1 MKNEQQQQL
10 NVIVLSP
17 YETFYD
23 GVANS
28 VSAVNKIG
36 PFDVLPGHINFMSL
50 LSRGSIKL
58 NTPSGEK
65 SFKLE
70 RGILKV
76 HDNQVKVFVNI

>member
-1 MKNEQQQQL
+1 MKNDQRQQL

-17 YETFYD
+17 YETFYE
-23 GVANS
+23 GMANS

-50 LSRGSIKL
+50 LSRGAVKL
-58 NTPSGEK
+58 NTPSGERI
-65 SFKLE
+65 FKLE

-76 HDNQVKVFVNI
+76 HDNQVKVFVNV